1 MFDEFEPNALNAH
14 KMAAVLELARI
25 ASSGDE
31 MSKGG
36 SDHNATDF
44 TLNSCFM
51 FSAILMP
58 HMELQDRSRF
68 AILELDPLPEGTPAL
83 DLESADLPA
92 IGAVLAR
99 RTIDGCGFRIT
110 STWTRRRSSYSWR
123 STMAFEGDDVGGADA
138 LLGGAAGGG
147 AGGGEAGGAGEAGAA
162 VAEGEG
168 GGGGAAV
175 PDWFERVSAQAGE
188 GETSSNRDWLTAKG
202 VKDLDGLVKMSRDTE
217 RALRDSGRIKVPG
230 EGARPEELSAF
241 RQAIG
246 VPEAVDGYAIA
257 GPEGVPLNEPL
268 LGALRESALKH
279 GAPKAAFEGLVSDF
293 IQLQMD
299 EAATEA
305 KRQDDLAAGWLK
317 EQGAKA
323 DEQLAH
329 VNVAARSL
337 GLSRT
342 DMAGLRSGLGAD
354 RALGL
359 LARLGA
365 GMAEDVLITG
375 GGQPVRRVG
384 GRGAGGAGPVE
395 GGRRVRGEGDEG
407 RDAGADAV
415 GAAEPAGGGV
425 SGGEGIDGT

>member
-1 MFDEFEPNALNAH
+1 
-14 KMAAVLELARI
+14 
-25 ASSGDE
+25 
-31 MSKGG
+31 
-36 SDHNATDF
+36 
-44 TLNSCFM
+44 
-51 FSAILMP
+51 
-58 HMELQDRSRF
+58 
-68 AILELDPLPEGTPAL
+68 
-83 DLESADLPA
+83 
-92 IGAVLAR
+92 
-99 RTIDGCGFRIT
+99 
-110 STWTRRRSSYSWR
+110 
-123 STMAFEGDDVGGADA
+123 
-138 LLGGAAGGG
+138 
-147 AGGGEAGGAGEAGAA
+147 
-162 VAEGEG
+162 
-168 GGGGAAV
+168 V

-188 GETSSNRDWLTAKG
+188 GETSSNRDWLAAKG

-230 EGARPEELSAF
+230 DGARPEEVSAF

-375 GGQPVRRVG
+375 GSNRF
-384 GRGAGGAGPVE
+384 
-395 GGRRVRGEGDEG
+395 
-407 RDAGADAV
+407 
-415 GAAEPAGGGV
+415 GV
-425 SGGEGIDGT
+425 SGAEAQAELDRLKGDAEFVAKAMKAGTPERTRWERLNRQAAEYQAGKAG